1 MLDYNTQLKRLVLP
15 EYGRTIQRMVDHC
28 LTLDDRDERTR
39 CAHTIVKTMKT
50 LFPAQGNQ
58 EEYTR
63 KLWDHLAI
71 MADFR
76 LDIDWPFAPP
86 QREQL
91 DAHPEPVPY
100 YQADQPTR
108 QYGAVLPEMI
118 RRAAEL
124 LPGPDRDAMILLLAN
139 QMKKM
144 MLSFNPEGVEDA
156 KVFKDI
162 RIISRGAID
171 LRPDEVI
178 LQQYHM
184 LPPPKRKKKK

>member
-28 LTLDDRDERTR
+28 LTLDDRDSRTR

-50 LFPAQGNQ
+50 LFPSQGNQ

-71 MADFR
+71 MSDFS

-91 DAHPEPVPY
+91 DTRPDQMPY
-100 YQADQPTR
+100 YQSDLPAR

-118 RRAAEL
+118 RRAAGL

-144 MLSFNPEGVEDA
+144 MMSFNPEGVEDA
-156 KVFKDI
+156 KVFKDM
-162 RIISRGAID
+162 RMISRGAID
-171 LRPDEVI
+171 LSPDETI